1 MWTVWT
7 VCPPRL
13 QLSHTLGVESGE
25 HRVLRENSDQQ
36 QQSTHEISE
45 LLQAFLTLAP
55 LPTIVSVCDCCSSA
69 AGSWLIDR

>member
-1 MWTVWT
+1 MWTV
-7 VCPPRL
+7 CPRL

-36 QQSTHEISE
+36 QHKSTHEISE
-45 LLQAFLTLAP
+45 LLQAFLNLAP

-69 AGSWLIDR
+69 AAAGSWLIDR